1 MNRITVIALL
11 ISSWAFSQQKITL
24 QQAEQS
30 FVKNNLQLI
39 AGQYNISA
47 ADADIVQAKIW
58 ELPQTSF
65 EANVFNPEKN
75 TFLNLGPSKN
85 LAVQQLFLLGGKRKN
100 EVEFAKSNK
109 ELSQLQFNQLLFE
122 LKSQLR
128 ETFYSIYFDQ
138 KKLENIDSQLSFLTD
153 LVKAYK
159 VQTAKGNIALKDEVR
174 LQAMVLDLNNEKL
187 QIRNSVFSQ
196 LQNLHTLTG
205 ISEDIIPE
213 MSDDEVQALIK
224 NQPLVSLHELKK
236 IALEHNADYLY
247 GLKSIENSK
256 SYYKWQKSLNTPDV
270 TGGLQWNQNNGIFK
284 NEINFT
290 VAIPIPLWKQNQGN
304 VQKAQILMEQS
315 QKNTDYQKQEL
326 ENKITA
332 AYQNWQNN
340 YNQYFGIELA
350 DLNNLNA
357 VYKGMQDNFRK
368 GNITLMDFTDFSN
381 SYKETVLQIDEIKKQ
396 VVISAEQLNQ
406 LIQTPIFNKP

>member
-1 MNRITVIALL
+1 MNRILVIALL
-11 ISSWAFSQQKITL
+11 ISSCAFSQKKITL

-39 AGQYNISA
+39 AQQYNISA

-58 ELPQTSF
+58 ELPQASF
-65 EANVFNPEKN
+65 EANVFSPENN
-75 TFLNLGPSKN
+75 TFFNLGPSKS
-85 LAVQQLFLLGGKRKN
+85 LALQQLFLLGGKRKN
-100 EVEFAKSNK
+100 EIEFARSNK

-138 KKLENIDSQLSFLTD
+138 RKLENLDGQLAFLTD

-174 LQAMVLDLNNEKL
+174 LQTMVLALNNEKF
-187 QIRNSVFSQ
+187 QIRNAVFSQ

-205 ISEDIIPE
+205 ISDDIIPE
-213 MSDDEVQALIK
+213 MSEDEVQILIK
-224 NQPLVSLHELKK
+224 NQPLISLNELKK

-256 SYYKWQKSLNTPDV
+256 SYYKWQKSLNIPDV
-270 TGGLQWNQNNGIFK
+270 TGGLQWNQNSGIFK

-304 VQKAQILMEQS
+304 VQKAQILVEQS

-340 YNQYFGIELA
+340 YTQYFGIELA

-357 VYKGMQDNFRK
+357 VYKGMQNNFRK

-406 LIQTPIFNKP
+406 LIQTPIFN

>member
-1 MNRITVIALL
+1 MNRIIVIALL
-11 ISSWAFSQQKITL
+11 ISSCAFSQQKITL

-39 AGQYNISA
+39 AEQYNISA
-47 ADADIVQAKIW
+47 ADADITQAKIW
-58 ELPQTSF
+58 ELPQASF
-65 EANVFNPEKN
+65 EANIFNPEKN
-75 TFLNLGPSKN
+75 TFLNLGPSKS
-85 LAVQQLFLLGGKRKN
+85 LAVQQLFLLGGKRRY

-153 LVKAYK
+153 LVKSYK
-159 VQTAKGNIALKDEVR
+159 LQTARRNIALKDQVR

-187 QIRNSVFSQ
+187 QIRNSVLSQ

-205 ISEDIIPE
+205 ISDDIIPE
-213 MSDDEVQALIK
+213 MSEDEVHSLIK
-224 NQPLVSLHELKK
+224 DQPLTSLNDLKK
-236 IALEHNADYLY
+236 IALQNNADYLY
-247 GLKSIENSK
+247 SLKAIENSK

-290 VAIPIPLWKQNQGN
+290 VGIPIPLWKQNQGN
-304 VQKAQILMEQS
+304 VQKAQILIEQS

-340 YNQYFGIELA
+340 YDQYFGIEQT

-368 GNITLMDFTDFSN
+368 GNVSLIDFTDFTT

-406 LIQTPIFNKP
+406 LIQTPIFN

>member
-1 MNRITVIALL
+1 MNRILVIALL
-11 ISSWAFSQQKITL
+11 ISTCAFSQKKITL
-24 QQAEQS
+24 QEAEQS

-39 AGQYNISA
+39 AQQYNISA

-58 ELPQTSF
+58 ELPQASF

-75 TFLNLGPSKN
+75 TFLNLGPSKS

-138 KKLENIDSQLSFLTD
+138 RKLENIDSQLSFLTD

-174 LQAMVLDLNNEKL
+174 LQAMVLDLNNEKF
-187 QIRNSVFSQ
+187 QIRNAVFSQ
-196 LQNLHTLTG
+196 LQNFHTLTG
-205 ISEDIIPE
+205 INDDFIPE
-213 MSDDEVQALIK
+213 MSDDVVQALIK
-224 NQPLVSLHELKK
+224 NQPLISLDELKK

-247 GLKSIENSK
+247 SLKSIENSK

-406 LIQTPIFNKP
+406 LIQTPIFN

>member
-1 MNRITVIALL
+1 MNRILVIALL
-11 ISSWAFSQQKITL
+11 ISSCAFSQKKITL

-39 AGQYNISA
+39 AQQYNISA

-58 ELPQTSF
+58 ELPQASF
-65 EANVFNPEKN
+65 EANVFSPENN
-75 TFLNLGPSKN
+75 TFFNLGPSKS
-85 LAVQQLFLLGGKRKN
+85 LALQQLFLLGRKRKN
-100 EVEFAKSNK
+100 EIEFARSNK

-138 KKLENIDSQLSFLTD
+138 RKLENIDGQLAFLTD

-159 VQTAKGNIALKDEVR
+159 VQTEKGNIALKDEVR
-174 LQAMVLDLNNEKL
+174 LQTMVLALNNEKF
-187 QIRNSVFSQ
+187 QIRNAVFSQ

-205 ISEDIIPE
+205 ISDDIIPE
-213 MSDDEVQALIK
+213 MSEDEVQILIK
-224 NQPLVSLHELKK
+224 NQPLISLNELKK

-256 SYYKWQKSLNTPDV
+256 SYYKWQKSLNIPDV
-270 TGGLQWNQNNGIFK
+270 TGGLQWNQNSGIFK

-304 VQKAQILMEQS
+304 VQKAQILVEQS

-340 YNQYFGIELA
+340 YTQYFGIELA

-406 LIQTPIFNKP
+406 LIQTPIFN

>member
-1 MNRITVIALL
+1 MNRIIVIALL
-11 ISSWAFSQQKITL
+11 TSSCAFSQQKITL

-39 AGQYNISA
+39 AEQYNISA
-47 ADADIVQAKIW
+47 ADADITQAKIW
-58 ELPQTSF
+58 ELPQASF
-65 EANVFNPEKN
+65 EANIFNPENK
-75 TFLNLGPSKN
+75 TFLNLGPSKS

-138 KKLENIDSQLSFLTD
+138 KKLENIDSQLNFLTD

-159 VQTAKGNIALKDEVR
+159 VQTAKGNIALKDQVR
-174 LQAMVLDLNNEKL
+174 LQSMVLDLNSEKL
-187 QIRNSVFSQ
+187 QIRNAIFSE

-205 ISEDIIPE
+205 ISDTIIPE
-213 MSDDEVQALIK
+213 MSEEEVQSLIR
-224 NQPLVSLHELKK
+224 NQPLISLDELKK

-247 GLKSIENSK
+247 TLKSIENSK

-270 TGGLQWNQNNGIFK
+270 TGGLQWNQNNGIFH

-290 VAIPIPLWKQNQGN
+290 VGIPIPLWKQNQGN

-315 QKNTDYQKQEL
+315 QKNTEYQKQEL

-340 YNQYFGIELA
+340 YDQYFGIEQT

-368 GNITLMDFTDFSN
+368 GNISLIDFTDFTT

-406 LIQTPIFNKP
+406 LIQTPIFN

>member
-1 MNRITVIALL
+1 MNRIIVIALL

-39 AGQYNISA
+39 AEQYNISA
-47 ADADIVQAKIW
+47 ADADITQAKIW
-58 ELPQTSF
+58 ELPQASF
-65 EANVFNPEKN
+65 EANVFNPENN
-75 TFLNLGPSKN
+75 TFLNLGASKS

-159 VQTAKGNIALKDEVR
+159 VQTAKGNIALKDQVR

-187 QIRNSVFSQ
+187 QIKNSVLSQ

-205 ISEDIIPE
+205 ISDDLIPE
-213 MSDDEVQALIK
+213 MSDEEVQSLIK
-224 NQPLVSLHELKK
+224 NQLLISLDELKK
-236 IALEHNADYLY
+236 IALEHNAEYLY
-247 GLKSIENSK
+247 SLKAIENSK

-270 TGGLQWNQNNGIFK
+270 TGGLQWNQNSGIFK

-290 VAIPIPLWKQNQGN
+290 VGIPIPLWKQNQGN
-304 VQKAQILMEQS
+304 VQKAQILIEQS

-340 YNQYFGIELA
+340 YDQYFGIEQT

-368 GNITLMDFTDFSN
+368 GNISLIDFTDFTT

-406 LIQTPIFNKP
+406 IIQTPIFN

>member
-1 MNRITVIALL
+1 MNKIILIALL
-11 ISSWAFSQQKITL
+11 VSSWAFSQQKISL

-39 AGQYNISA
+39 AQQYNISA

-58 ELPQTSF
+58 ELPQASF
-65 EANVFNPEKN
+65 EANIFNPENN
-75 TFLNLGPSKN
+75 TFLNLGPSKS

-128 ETFYSIYFDQ
+128 ESFYSIYFDQ

-159 VQTAKGNIALKDEVR
+159 VQTAKGNIALKDQVR
-174 LQAMVLDLNNEKL
+174 LQSMVLDLNNEKL
-187 QIRNSVFSQ
+187 QIRNSIFTE

-205 ISEDIIPE
+205 ISDTIIPE
-213 MSDDEVQALIK
+213 MSEDEVQLLIK
-224 NQPLVSLHELKK
+224 NQPLISLDELKK
-236 IALEHNADYLY
+236 IGLEHNADYLY
-247 GLKSIENSK
+247 TLKSIENSK

-270 TGGLQWNQNNGIFK
+270 TGGLQWNQNSGIFH

-290 VAIPIPLWKQNQGN
+290 VGIPIPLWKQNQGN
-304 VQKAQILMEQS
+304 VQKAQILIEQS

-340 YNQYFGIELA
+340 YDQYFGIEQT

-368 GNITLMDFTDFSN
+368 GNISLIDFTDFTT

-406 LIQTPIFNKP
+406 LIQTPIFN

>member
-1 MNRITVIALL
+1 M
-11 ISSWAFSQQKITL
+11 SL

-39 AGQYNISA
+39 AQQYNISA

-58 ELPQTSF
+58 ELPQASF
-65 EANVFNPEKN
+65 EANIFNPENN
-75 TFLNLGPSKN
+75 TFLNLGPSKS

-128 ETFYSIYFDQ
+128 ESFYSIYFDQ

-159 VQTAKGNIALKDEVR
+159 VQTAKGNIALKDQVR
-174 LQAMVLDLNNEKL
+174 LQSMVLDLNNEKL
-187 QIRNSVFSQ
+187 QIRNSIFTE

-205 ISEDIIPE
+205 ISDTIIPE
-213 MSDDEVQALIK
+213 MSEDEVQLLIK
-224 NQPLVSLHELKK
+224 NQPLISLDELKK
-236 IALEHNADYLY
+236 IGLEHNADYLY
-247 GLKSIENSK
+247 TLKSIENSK

-270 TGGLQWNQNNGIFK
+270 TGGLQWNQNSGIFH

-290 VAIPIPLWKQNQGN
+290 VGIPIPLWKQNQGN
-304 VQKAQILMEQS
+304 VQKAQILIEQS

-340 YNQYFGIELA
+340 YDQYFGIEQT

-368 GNITLMDFTDFSN
+368 GNISLIDFTDFTT

-406 LIQTPIFNKP
+406 LIQTPIFN

>member
-39 AGQYNISA
+39 AQQYNISV

-58 ELPQTSF
+58 DLPQASF

>member
-1 MNRITVIALL
+1 MLV
-11 ISSWAFSQQKITL
+11 SSWAFSQQKITL
-24 QQAEQS
+24 QEAEQS

-39 AGQYNISA
+39 AQQYNISA

-58 ELPQTSF
+58 DLPQASF
-65 EANVFNPEKN
+65 EANAFNPENN
-75 TFLNLGPSKN
+75 TFLNLGPSKS

-109 ELSQLQFNQLLFE
+109 ELTQLQFNQLLVE

-159 VQTAKGNIALKDEVR
+159 VQTAKGNIALKDQVR
-174 LQAMVLDLNNEKL
+174 LQAMVLDLNNEKF

-205 ISEDIIPE
+205 ISDGIIPE
-213 MSDDEVQALIK
+213 MPEVEVQALIK
-224 NQPLVSLHELKK
+224 NQPLNSLDELKK
-236 IALEHNADYLY
+236 IALENNADYLY
-247 GLKSIENSK
+247 TLKSIENSK

-290 VAIPIPLWKQNQGN
+290 LGIPIPLWQKNKGN
-304 VQKAQILMEQS
+304 IQKAQILIEQS

-340 YNQYFGIELA
+340 YDQYFGIEQT

-368 GNITLMDFTDFSN
+368 GNITLIDFTDFTT
-381 SYKETVLQIDEIKKQ
+381 SYKETVLQIDEMKKQ

-406 LIQTPIFNKP
+406 LIQTPIFN